1 MPESYSSPILSESV
15 GSIAVSIFL
24 KGVQG
29 FLMCSQDSELLVN
42 KEPLGIRTFLC
53 RSWHGPPVAGGE
65 GVGADWH
72 LPLAPRDL
80 GGRMYSGAPGS
91 EQFWLSAAEALGWQ
105 AGNEAGPRSRASY
118 HCLQLGAC
126 AGGRGTGRE
135 VGPSIGS
142 HSEATSR
149 VLSSVLRT
157 TLERY
162 HEKLEP
168 VLRGQTGWRL
178 SSGNHV
184 KLRMKKGGGGC
195 EKKNTRVALMTVI
208 K

>member
-1 MPESYSSPILSESV
+1 M
-15 GSIAVSIFL
+15 
-24 KGVQG
+24 Q
-29 FLMCSQDSELLVN
+29 QDSELLVN
-42 KEPLGIRTFLC
+42 KEPLGIRTFLR

-72 LPLAPRDL
+72 LPLAPRDS
-80 GGRMYSGAPGS
+80 GGKMYSGAPGS

-135 VGPSIGS
+135 VGPRVSS

-162 HEKLEP
+162 HEKLEQGI
-168 VLRGQTGWRL
+168 LRGQTGWRL

-184 KLRMKKGGGGC
+184 KLRMKKEVGAVR
-195 EKKNTRVALMTVI
+195 KKTLMWLWRLSSNS
-208 K
+208 